1 MKRVYFLLLTIVT
14 TGVGTL
20 IVGWLGLLA
29 TNQNPWLPDAIEFL
43 VIGILSLVLLLL
55 WMRRSEDLI

>member
-1 MKRVYFLLLTIVT
+1 MERASLLLLTLVT

-43 VIGILSLVLLLL
+43 VIGILSLVVLLL
-55 WMRRSEDLI
+55 WMQRSEDLI